1 MPSVCVCRHAYV
13 CAGVY
18 VCENEWVPPGAPA
31 NESRVTSLFSD
42 HNTPLIA
49 NSSFKL
55 NLEPF
60 RMITRLCVCVEISHL
75 LSCCFIS
82 LLLSFSLYSYFTK

>member
-1 MPSVCVCRHAYV
+1 MFVQ
-13 CAGVY
+13 

-60 RMITRLCVCVEISHL
+60 RMITRLCVCV
-75 LSCCFIS
+75 
-82 LLLSFSLYSYFTK
+82 